1 MAGRYK
7 TVSINGKTIGE
18 HRVVMERHL
27 GRKLSRCEQ
36 VHHINGDRFDNRVE
50 NLMVVTQAEHDAIHK
65 WKHPKEKVCP
75 VCGNTFAPKPT
86 KRARAV
92 VCSDVCKLK
101 LDKVHAATRKK
112 KIAQYDLEGGLICIW
127 DSARDIQNVTGFFE
141 SNINKCC
148 RGKIK
153 SYKGFVWRYA

>member
-1 MAGRYK
+1 MARRYK
-7 TVSINGKTIGE
+7 SVFVEGKEILE
-18 HRVVMERHL
+18 HRYVMEKHL
-27 GRKLSRCEQ
+27 CRKLSRCEQ

-75 VCGNTFAPKPT
+75 VCGSTFAPKPT

-92 VCSDVCKLK
+92 VCSEECKLK
-101 LDKVHAATRKK
+101 RDKQNAEKRKRRV
-112 KIAQYDLEGGLICIW
+112 AQYDLKGNLICIW

-141 SNINKCC
+141 SGINRCSN
-148 RGKIK
+148 GKIK